1 MRKYRLL
8 SCAFLSAA
16 AFLLCG
22 VTASANS
29 SWVWISESRPYDI
42 LPWVVMITL
51 AVETVC
57 VNQIP
62 RVNRLPKTFCI
73 VAAANIVSF
82 AAPYLL
88 KYLSWK
94 RYGFGF
100 EKYLDHAPSYIVGA
114 AYGLL
119 TVVVELPIVY
129 IALKKDVPDRKKL
142 LVTAI
147 AVNVVTTVIV
157 ACFERVFC
165 QGRW

>member
-8 SCAFLSAA
+8 SCAFLSAGV
-16 AFLLCG
+16 FLLCG
-22 VTASANS
+22 VTVSANS
-29 SWVWISESRPYDI
+29 SWVWISETRPYDL
-42 LPWVVMITL
+42 LPWVVLVTL
-51 AVETVC
+51 AAETVC
-57 VNQIP
+57 VD
-62 RVNRLPKTFCI
+62 RVPGVKRLPKSFCV

-129 IALKKDVPDRKKL
+129 NALKKDALDRKKL
-142 LVTAI
+142 LVIII

-157 ACFERVFC
+157 ACFERAFC
-165 QGRW
+165 QGHW

>member
-1 MRKYRLL
+1 MRKYRIL

-29 SWVWISESRPYDI
+29 SWIWISETRPYDI
-42 LPWVVMITL
+42 LPWVVLITL
-51 AVETVC
+51 VVETVC
-57 VNQIP
+57 VDRIP
-62 RVNRLPKTFCI
+62 QVNRGPKTFCV

-88 KYLSWK
+88 KYLSWEAN
-94 RYGFGF
+94 GFGF
-100 EKYLDHAPSYIVGA
+100 EKYLDHAPSYIVGI

-119 TVVVELPIVY
+119 TVAVELPIVY
-129 IALKKDVPDRKKL
+129 NALKKDAPDRKKL

-157 ACFERVFC
+157 ACFERALC
-165 QGRW
+165 QGQW